1 MNRDTDKV
9 LAEVESARDEIVDF
23 AADLIRI
30 PTLNPPG
37 DAYHD
42 ASHFIGDRLTELGF
56 DVDYP
61 LASDHPD
68 HSDQYPRVNVFGR
81 RRGASARPLL
91 HLNGHIDVVP
101 TGSGWSVHGYR

>member
-1 MNRDTDKV
+1 MSPGTDKV

-23 AADLIRI
+23 AVDLIRI

-42 ASHFIGDRLTELGF
+42 ASHFIGDRLTELDF

-61 LASDHPD
+61 IASDHPD
-68 HSDQYPRVNVFGR
+68 HSDENPRVNDVGR
-81 RRGASARPLL
+81 RQGASAR
-91 HLNGHIDVVP
+91 
-101 TGSGWSVHGYR
+101 R

>member
-1 MNRDTDKV
+1 MLGLDPMNPDTDKV

-42 ASHFIGDRLTELGF
+42 ASHFIGDRLTERAGNLGARSPGGR
-56 DVDYP
+56 V
-61 LASDHPD
+61 L
-68 HSDQYPRVNVFGR
+68 PRR
-81 RRGASARPLL
+81 
-91 HLNGHIDVVP
+91 
-101 TGSGWSVHGYR
+101 